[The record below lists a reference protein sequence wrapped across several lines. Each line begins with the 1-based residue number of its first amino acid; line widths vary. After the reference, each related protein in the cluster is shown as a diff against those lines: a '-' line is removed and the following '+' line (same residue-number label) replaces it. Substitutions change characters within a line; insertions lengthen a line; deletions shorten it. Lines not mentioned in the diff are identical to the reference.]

1 MNKEKT
7 MRVCKNCGSEV
18 YKIEK
23 VSETETNEEF
33 CLIDNDIY
41 ICLSCLETSN
51 NLEDFT
57 IEE

>member
-1 MNKEKT
+1 

-23 VSETETNEEF
+23 VLETETNEEF
-33 CLIDNDIY
+33 CLTNDTIY